1 MVYSMES
8 EIIEM
13 FLWGL
18 GLDNLI
24 ILFKEYDIDV
34 DLLKDLFDE
43 ELKDLLM
50 NEMKVI
56 IGNCYRI
63 IKGI

>member
-13 FLWGL
+13 FLWSL

-34 DLLKDLFDE
+34 DLLMDLFDE

>member
-43 ELKDLLM
+43 ELRDLLM